1 MHFESLGIGAQL
13 VLQCTS
19 CRHHSAN
26 HLASAKAPNFLCKVA
41 CGTKDL
47 DVKEHDLVE
56 AVLADKNSLIL
67 LGQEKI
73 ESFGAIPAQVVCK
86 YIGLGVDVCEGEDG
100 VPDGH
105 LVVHI
110 PGTKGEEII
119 LRSAKVDCS
128 YHGLVIREK

>member
-1 MHFESLGIGAQL
+1 MHSESLGIGAQL

-26 HLASAKAPNFLCKVA
+26 HLASA
-41 CGTKDL
+41 KDL

-73 ESFGAIPAQVVCK
+73 ESLGAIPAQVVCK
-86 YIGLGVDVCEGEDG
+86 YIGLGVDVCEGEGG